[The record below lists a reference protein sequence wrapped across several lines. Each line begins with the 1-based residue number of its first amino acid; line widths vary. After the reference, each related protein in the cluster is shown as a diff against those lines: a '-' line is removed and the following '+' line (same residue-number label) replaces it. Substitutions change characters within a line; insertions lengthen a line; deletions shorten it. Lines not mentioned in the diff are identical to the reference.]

1 MKTNGKK
8 LIIVGAVGIAAFILW
23 TILIQVIDVQPVG
36 QNGTNIGFASL
47 NTQFHQMTGVNM
59 TLYNLTEWLSLG
71 IVPIL
76 TCLFFCGLGL
86 VQFTKRKSVMKV
98 DRDILILGI
107 YYVVIVVIY
116 AIFEVIPIN
125 YRPIPIEGVM
135 EASYPST
142 TTMVVLCVMMTV
154 IFQAM
159 RRLKNVMLRTVVV
172 VITALYTA
180 FMVYGRL
187 FAGVHWLTDILG
199 SIILSFG
206 LFALYKGTVLLLEEK
221 EG

>member
-1 MKTNGKK
+1 MKNNGKK

-23 TILIQVIDVQPVG
+23 TILIQVIYVQSVG
-36 QNGTNIGFASL
+36 PNGTNIGFASL

-76 TCLFFCGLGL
+76 CCVFFCGLGL
-86 VQFTKRKSVMKV
+86 VQFIKRKSVLKV

-107 YYVVIVVIY
+107 YYVVIVIIY
-116 AIFEVIPIN
+116 AVFEVIPIN

-142 TTMVVLCVMMTV
+142 TTMVVLCVMMAA
-154 IFQAM
+154 IFQAK
-159 RRLKNVMLRTVVV
+159 RRLKNTVLMTAVMI
-172 VITALYTA
+172 ITALYSV

-187 FAGVHWLTDILG
+187 FAGVHWLTDIIG

-206 LFALYKGTVLLLEEK
+206 LFALYKGAVLISDEK
-221 EG
+221 KA